1 MNPARMRNNNLVA
14 CAADALKAVLRE
26 ISSVRLTELRC
37 EPLGN
42 GKVSGILA
50 RIDVF
55 GRGHILACE
64 VKAQGNPQQ
73 LMTTL
78 RALRE
83 SYTHR
88 DANHTLVIIAPYLSP
103 EAQEVCKENHA
114 GFLDLEGNARIA
126 VDEIFISKR
135 TILPRMPNV
144 DAADHQIVHAGKT
157 RAPAPMVYIASDIP
171 VYPVSVREDAP
182 TGTAV
187 A

>member
-1 MNPARMRNNNLVA
+1 MNPATAGTNLVA
-14 CAADALKAVLRE
+14 QAADALKAVLRE
-26 ISSVRLTELRC
+26 ISSVKLTELRC

-42 GKVSGILA
+42 GQLSGILA

-55 GRGHILACE
+55 GHSHLLACE

-78 RALRE
+78 RGLRE
-83 SYTHR
+83 SRTDR
-88 DANHTLVIIAPYLSP
+88 DAGSTLVIIAPYLSP
-103 EAQEVCKENHA
+103 EAQEVCKESQA

-126 VDEIFISKR
+126 VGEIFISKR
-135 TILPRMPNV
+135 TMLPRMQKV
-144 DAADHQIVHAGKT
+144 DAADPLIVHAGKM
-157 RAPAPMVYIASDIP
+157 RALAPMVYIASDIP
-171 VYPVSVREDAP
+171 VYPVSARENAP